1 MRCKRLK
8 PTFADLPEEVVGDI
22 LSRLSVRHLLR
33 LKSVCKCWRDLISSR
48 WFASMQL
55 TRSISDPTS
64 HYLLLLNQK
73 FPFNI
78 FCTIRNPNILVKVD
92 EFKKLGAFVVGSING
107 LVCIACLGLGR
118 SCFLWNPS
126 IRQHRSLP
134 RSSVFAGDKKRV
146 QVTFGF
152 GHEPHSNDY
161 KVVRV
166 LNSSADIEVAS
177 TRVEVYSLNSDSWKE
192 VKIDFP
198 LNNITTRTSCDVAL
212 SGFTYW
218 LVKKGNG
225 NEKPFVASFDL
236 RREVFRRIAVPNVVT
251 LESEHYSAI
260 NFRGRLGLLV
270 YGVQFEPNKCL
281 QLWILEGERSGAG
294 IWIKTSTFM
303 MDFLISHH
311 WGLPNGHI
319 VVQNT
324 PNVPFLYDPQRKE
337 RKVIGIKQLDGVIY
351 YVESL
356 ISIKKLRRSR
366 KCGTKKLN

>member
-8 PTFADLPEEVVGDI
+8 PTFVDLPEEVVGDI

-33 LKSVCKCWRDLISSR
+33 LKCVCKCWRDLISSR
-48 WFASMQL
+48 WFASLQL
-55 TRSISDPTS
+55 TRSISNPTS
-64 HYLLLLNQK
+64 HYLLLLNNR
-73 FPFNI
+73 FPFKV
-78 FCTIRNPNILVKVD
+78 FCTVRTPNIVVQVD

-126 IRQHRSLP
+126 MRQRRTLP
-134 RSSVFAGDKKRV
+134 KSSSMPVGDRKRV

-166 LNSSADIEVAS
+166 VNTGEGPS
-177 TRVEVYSLNSDSWKE
+177 TRAEVYSLNSDSWKE

-198 LNNITTRTSCDVAL
+198 LHNITRANCDVAL
-212 SGFTYW
+212 AGFTHW

-225 NEKPFVASFDL
+225 NEKSFVASFDL
-236 RREVFRRIAVPNVVT
+236 RKEVFRKNSVPEVVAV
-251 LESEHYSAI
+251 ESEHYSAI
-260 NFRGRLGLLV
+260 NFRGRLGLLA
-270 YGVQFEPNKCL
+270 YGSQVELSKCL
-281 QLWILEGERSGAG
+281 QVWILEEERNGVGVWNKSY
-294 IWIKTSTFM
+294 TFA

-311 WGLPNGHI
+311 WGLANGYI

-324 PNVPFLYDPQRKE
+324 PNVPFLYDPERKE
-337 RKVIGIKQLDGVIY
+337 RKIIGIKQLDGVLY

-356 ISIKKLRRSR
+356 VSIKKLRRYR
-366 KCGTKKLN
+366 KSGVKKLK